1 MTTKKEAGSARR
13 KGRTGRGGGGRTA
26 GKAAGHDAA
35 MAGVD
40 PWGSFFEEFWGPAE
54 GEDVDPPDGGGEPA
68 KKGTRKAG
76 TKPGR

>member
-1 MTTKKEAGSARR
+1 MAAGKEVGPARR

-40 PWGSFFEEFWGPAE
+40 PWGSFFEAFWGPAE
-54 GEDVDPPDGGGEPA
+54 GEGADPLEGGREPA
-68 KKGTRKAG
+68 KGARKSGTR
-76 TKPGR
+76 PGK